1 MIFFLSFSSLIAR
14 YARNFGK
21 QRLNWDIFQYA
32 HLFIGVGQ
40 IMKIIRNSSYT
51 SDGIFS
57 WSQIY
62 IQCLFLVCC
71 MRFLW
76 VFLHFIFFGWI
87 YYEFRK
93 RILNKCLCVYDMH
106 IIWPFYDTIDSCCM
120 QFTKTRKIM
129 CLLRHCAC
137 LIICIFV

>member
-1 MIFFLSFSSLIAR
+1 
-14 YARNFGK
+14 
-21 QRLNWDIFQYA
+21 
-32 HLFIGVGQ
+32 
-40 IMKIIRNSSYT
+40 MKIIRNSSYT

-93 RILNKCLCVYDMH
+93 RILNKCLCVYYMH

-137 LIICIFV
+137 LIICICIVPFWFSSYLYPESSLIQFLFKCRWFSNW

>member
-1 MIFFLSFSSLIAR
+1 MKGAKAQWGCFNPKHRIKKKLPTKQFGWFFFLSFSSLIAR
-14 YARNFGK
+14 NARNFRGAK
-21 QRLNWDIFQYA
+21 TWDIFQYA

-62 IQCLFLVCC
+62 IQYLFLVCC

-76 VFLHFIFFGWI
+76 VFSSPSFFFFWI
-87 YYEFRK
+87 YIMYYELRK
-93 RILNKCLCVYDMH
+93 NIELM
-106 IIWPFYDTIDSCCM
+106 F
-120 QFTKTRKIM
+120 M
-129 CLLRHCAC
+129 CLPYAHNTVIL
-137 LIICIFV
+137 